1 MPEVVHV
8 SPLQFGEAGLFG
20 GGERY
25 ALELARAMSRHV
37 STRLVSFGSAPRRF
51 QDGHLDIDV
60 LPLRGRYAGHEVNPL
75 SERLPLRLASAR
87 VIHAHHYQSLLT
99 NFCLVYGRAFFKP
112 VFVTDHGG
120 HGRNYARQLRLHRA
134 MKGFLPVSRFAGNF
148 YPLLSA
154 REHVVYGGVD
164 TERFSPSADAR
175 DGVVFVGRMLY
186 FKGVDVLIEALS
198 PTTSL
203 RLVGPTYDAAYL
215 AVLCHLAVGKDVTF
229 VPPLDGDDVVDE
241 YRRARVAVM
250 PSIITSEYGP
260 TAPGELFPLALLEAM
275 ACGTPVVASDV
286 GGIPEMVT
294 DGVNG
299 FVVPAGDVGAL
310 RERIDQLLGDDALWR
325 RMSLAARESVLER
338 FTWARVAERCLE
350 AYDRR

>member
-8 SPLQFGEAGLFG
+8 SPLQFGEDGLFG

-25 ALELARAMSRHV
+25 ALELARAMSTHV
-37 STRLVSFGSAPRRF
+37 STRLVSFGSAHRRI
-51 QDGHLDIDV
+51 QDGHLEIDV
-60 LPLRGRYAGHEVNPL
+60 LPLRGRYAGHEVNPF
-75 SERLPLRLASAR
+75 SERLPFRLASAR

-99 NFCLVYGRAFFKP
+99 NFCLMYGRALFKP

-120 HGRNYARQLRLHRA
+120 HGRNYSRQLRLHRA
-134 MKGFLPVSRFAGNF
+134 VKGFLPVSRFAGNF
-148 YPLLSA
+148 YPLLSS

-164 TERFSPSADAR
+164 TERFSPGTEAR
-175 DGVVFVGRMLY
+175 RGVVFVGRMLY
-186 FKGVDVLIEALS
+186 FKGVDVVVAALS
-198 PTTSL
+198 STTSL

-215 AVLCHLAVGKDVTF
+215 AVLRHLAVGKDVTF
-229 VPPLDGDDVVDE
+229 VPPLDGEALVEE

-250 PSIITSEYGP
+250 PSIIESGYGP

-286 GGIPEMVT
+286 GGIPEMVI

-299 FVVPAGDVGAL
+299 FVVPAGDVPAL
-310 RERIDQLLGDDALWR
+310 RERVDQLLGDAALWR

-338 FTWARVAERCLE
+338 FTWDQVARRCLE
-350 AYDRR
+350 AYDRG